1 MKKLIFALMITVVA
15 SGIVVA
21 QSNNSGDDAAAGKS
35 KKTQMICP
43 VTGEKASKNYSYEYE
58 GKTYNFC
65 CTKCKAKFIKNPE
78 KYLKGAKKGHE
89 GHKHNE
95 KMKSHEG
102 HKHNGATK
110 MKSKASAMNVVNT
123 NCPISGKKVKDDGGT
138 YMYKGKTYGFCCP
151 GCIDEFKK
159 DPEKYIKKI

>member
-1 MKKLIFALMITVVA
+1 MITVAA

-21 QSNNSGDDAAAGKS
+21 QSNGNGDNATAGKS

-43 VTGEKASKNYSYEYE
+43 VTGEKASKNYSYEFE
-58 GKTYNFC
+58 GTTYNFC

-78 KYLKGAKKGHE
+78 KYLKDSKKGHEGHMHDGEMKKMKGHE
-89 GHKHNE
+89 GHKHSSE
-95 KMKSHEG
+95 MKMK
-102 HKHNGATK
+102 TK
-110 MKSKASAMNVVNT
+110 IKGKASVMNVVNA

-138 YMYKGKTYGFCCP
+138 YMYEGKMYGFCCP
-151 GCIDEFKK
+151 GCIEKFKK